1 MRTFKFTH
9 EQIELIT
16 QALGIAEVAYTDIQ
30 KEIINKLVIIRGNNE
45 TKHQEEVALH
55 YHKQACLFA
64 DLNVGIQNSE
74 FDI

>member
-16 QALGIAEVAYTDIQ
+16 QALGIAEVAYTDIH

-45 TKHQEEVALH
+45 EMEQKKIAIY
-55 YHKQACLFA
+55 YHDKASAFA
-64 DLNVGIQNSE
+64 DLNLRILNSE
-74 FDI
+74 FDV